1 MCSKAAVQDAWSRVY
16 NDAVRKSL
24 IPVIQMMVPGGFCL
38 VSVGKQ
44 QLTCQPRAR

>member
-1 MCSKAAVQDAWSRVY
+1 MCSKAAVQDGWIGVY

-24 IPVIQMMVPGGFCL
+24 IPVLLMVPEGFCL
-38 VSVGKQ
+38 Q